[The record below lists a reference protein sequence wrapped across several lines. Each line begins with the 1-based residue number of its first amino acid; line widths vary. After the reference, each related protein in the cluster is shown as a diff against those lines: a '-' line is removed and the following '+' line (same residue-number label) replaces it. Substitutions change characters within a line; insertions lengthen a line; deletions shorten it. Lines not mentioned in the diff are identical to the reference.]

1 LEQKISRLGQQYV
14 FYDYFDA
21 QALQKGHLEKWC
33 KNMIF

>member
-21 QALQKGHLEKWC
+21 QALQKATL
-33 KNMIF
+33 KNGAKI